1 MKQLLLFIC
10 MTCFSVL
17 FFNLAVYAQEWK
29 KIDDQEV
36 FRQIYTDT
44 ILRGVSWPTANLD
57 IHHLDTNW
65 QIKYCADGTGVLTFW
80 ENETPRTWEII
91 GNDKVCIS
99 TAYGE
104 KCYFCEE
111 NLKYNDI
118 FRCGVAGTKEAPWV
132 FRVTTEKPD
141 ICP

>member
-1 MKQLLLFIC
+1 MKKLLFLNFI
-10 MTCFSVL
+10 TFSFV
-17 FFNLAVYAQEWK
+17 FTISFAVHAQEWK
-29 KIDDQEV
+29 KIDDPKV

-44 ILRGVSWPTANLD
+44 TLIGMPWPTANLD

-80 ENETPRTWEII
+80 ANDIPRTWEII
-91 GNDKVCIS
+91 ENDEVCIS
-99 TAYGE
+99 TAHGE

-111 NLKYNDI
+111 HLKYKEI

-132 FRVTTEKPD
+132 FRVTNDKPD